1 MKSNVYPPERGET
14 WKEKRKKIKYQFLP
28 RLLPPLVKFYPS
40 FSLLIQA
47 QDKAQYITR
56 TLHPSTATRYPTKT
70 IGNEK
75 HTARGGDKTQPERTI
90 LIPSPLSL
98 EKKKT
103 VARSKR
109 ERKKGGYSQVL
120 AVCMCTCVRW
130 LLVHARTPDPK
141 QVPR

>member
-56 TLHPSTATRYPTKT
+56 TFHPSTATRYPTKT

-98 EKKKT
+98 EKKKQWQE
-103 VARSKR
+103 AREK
-109 ERKKGGYSQVL
+109 EKKGDTRRFL
-120 AVCMCTCVRW
+120 LCVC
-130 LLVHARTPDPK
+130 VH
-141 QVPR
+141 V

>member
-1 MKSNVYPPERGET
+1 MKSNVYPSERGET

-56 TLHPSTATRYPTKT
+56 TFHPSTATRYPTKT

-75 HTARGGDKTQPERTI
+75 HTARGGDKTQPERTTPN
-90 LIPSPLSL
+90 PSPLPHSKKKKQL
-98 EKKKT
+98 QEAREKEKKGDT
-103 VARSKR
+103 RR
-109 ERKKGGYSQVL
+109 FL
-120 AVCMCTCVRW
+120 LCVC
-130 LLVHARTPDPK
+130 VH
-141 QVPR
+141 V